1 MIDVLF
7 SLLGDL
13 NPNAAMTAAEMGENT
28 YTPYEEVEE
37 KTEITMFENTQR
49 QIKDGQ
55 QQ

>member
-1 MIDVLF
+1 MDLLF

-13 NPNAAMTAAEMGENT
+13 NPNPKAVMTAAEMGENT

-49 QIKDGQ
+49 QIKDEQ
-55 QQ
+55 Q